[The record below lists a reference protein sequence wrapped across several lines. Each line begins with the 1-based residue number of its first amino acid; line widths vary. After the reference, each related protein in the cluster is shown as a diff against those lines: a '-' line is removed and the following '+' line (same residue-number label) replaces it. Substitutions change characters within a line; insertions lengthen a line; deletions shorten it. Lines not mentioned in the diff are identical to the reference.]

1 MFNSETQTNN
11 FETSQMKIAALLR
24 DQPDCY
30 EPLVIPNNVTRP
42 TINVHHKVITKTVK
56 NSQLPSALNFFL
68 SEQKNI
74 TKIQFLT
81 LLLKVAS
88 SRETVIISLKKETFH
103 NNTIMRFL
111 LYGNA

>member
-30 EPLVIPNNVTRP
+30 EPLVIPNNVTGP
-42 TINVHHKVITKTVK
+42 TINVHHKVITKTVPTL
-56 NSQLPSALNFFL
+56 SCVRL

-111 LYGNA
+111 L